1 VNASE
6 LVRKGVPIWR
16 MELCGAGDT
25 VRVNSRNSWGVAVGM
40 RTALIEEVIRNLLA
54 FFEVM
59 GYLLSLLKSTRF
71 RPRST
76 RKQAA
81 IIMKSGTR
89 CRFKQAICP
98 QYEIMGALVAP
109 RLRSPRAICGATGAR
124 TEGIRQ
130 LRIFSGQNA
139 MTTGSRGL
147 TRAVTR
153 HEQGSVCRQTPALV
167 EGERSTQH
175 MGEW

>member
-1 VNASE
+1 
-6 LVRKGVPIWR
+6 
-16 MELCGAGDT
+16 M
-25 VRVNSRNSWGVAVGM
+25 AVGM
-40 RTALIEEVIRNLLA
+40 RTALVEEAIRNLLA
-54 FFEVM
+54 LFEVM
-59 GYLLSLLKSTRF
+59 GYLLSILKSAQIP
-71 RPRST
+71 PRST

-124 TEGIRQ
+124 AEKIRQ
-130 LRIFSGQNA
+130 RRDFWGQNA

-153 HEQGSVCRQTPALV
+153 HEQGSVRRQTPALV
-167 EGERSTQH
+167 EGEWSTQH